1 VFRAQTGRKAPAVST
16 VPERNYTEEAAK
28 FDRVLDEKIASIRA
42 RQDSGEISTREAADL
57 RVAALSHHL
66 AAVTAL
72 RAQYFGDEDDTA

>member
-1 VFRAQTGRKAPAVST
+1 VST

-28 FDRVLDEKIASIRA
+28 FDRMLDEKIASIRA

-72 RAQYFGDEDDTA
+72 RAQYFGGAGDTK